1 MALHLAGSF
10 LETYRDDP
18 LLGHPADLLA
28 ELRDTRL
35 LQHLALLGED
45 VTPSPTN
52 HVLHVGKTFAV
63 SYDRLQPD
71 EPVDAVS
78 VALLARSAW
87 FAAGEP
93 IPRDLLLATFP
104 VPPDDRAAARQAAQ
118 GLLRLHALG
127 LLEVIDA
134 GALRL
139 HRLLAAFVQG
149 VSDDAA
155 AQTAVEEAVLTEA
168 ERLNH
173 AGDPRPLLAWQ
184 PHLRAITDGTQDR
197 GDARAGALCNEL
209 GYHLR
214 MIGDYAGTRP
224 Y

>member
-1 MALHLAGSF
+1 MGVGVLALEVLPRPESIALLRKHRPELAEDDADLDALANELGDLPLALHLAGSF

-35 LQHLALLGED
+35 LQHPALLGED

-63 SYDRLQPD
+63 SYNRLQPE

-93 IPRDLLLATFP
+93 IPRELLLATFP
-104 VPPDDRAAARQAAQ
+104 VPPDDRVAARQAAQ

-155 AQTAVEEAVLTEA
+155 SITSST
-168 ERLNH
+168 
-173 AGDPRPLLAWQ
+173 PRFWGK
-184 PHLRAITDGTQDR
+184 T
-197 GDARAGALCNEL
+197 
-209 GYHLR
+209 
-214 MIGDYAGTRP
+214 
-224 Y
+224 